1 MAAVLEAIDAAL
13 HTDPLVDAQLN
24 VPQKEAGVLAAID
37 AGMIVHTKE
46 YEGNNVHLSVTGP
59 ASLVGRFARFRL
71 RKPTVGP
78 SSSLRD
84 HLLSWSFHTLALWPL
99 I

>member
-1 MAAVLEAIDAAL
+1 
-13 HTDPLVDAQLN
+13 
-24 VPQKEAGVLAAID
+24 VPQKEGGVLAAID

-71 RKPTVGP
+71 RNQP
-78 SSSLRD
+78 
-84 HLLSWSFHTLALWPL
+84 
-99 I
+99 